1 MDVYRW
7 FFKHRGELVA
17 PPIIFVLFFN
27 RCQTES
33 VFLTWG
39 LGLFIFLLGFF
50 IRIWAQQHLHYRLKM
65 DRDLTTTGPY
75 TIIRNP
81 IYIGNTLLCVGATVI
96 SRVLWMAPITM
107 LFCAVV
113 YKFTVRSE
121 EAVLLEKYKETY
133 QNFMNQV
140 PRWRP
145 KKLTFKNLGL
155 VNEYLYP
162 SILRELH
169 CLLLL
174 LPFIVKEIITK
185 WK

>member
-1 MDVYRW
+1 MAVNRW
-7 FFKHRGELVA
+7 FFKYRGELVT

-27 RCQTES
+27 IWKTES

-39 LGLFIFLLGFF
+39 PGLFIFLLGFF
-50 IRIWAQQHLHYRLKM
+50 VRLWAQQHLHYRLKM

-96 SRVLWMAPITM
+96 SGVLWMVPITI

-121 EAVLLEKYKETY
+121 EAVLLEKFKNTY

-140 PRWRP
+140 PRWWP

-155 VNEYLYP
+155 VNEYLYL
-162 SILRELH
+162 SILREVH

-174 LPFIVKEIITK
+174 LPFIAKEIIMH